1 MFQDWQWYEIRLYH
15 VSLAFQHLL
24 EGYSER
30 SENKDGED
38 GMEISRRECRNH
50 LASCVQM
57 N

>member
-50 LASCVQM
+50 LASCMQI